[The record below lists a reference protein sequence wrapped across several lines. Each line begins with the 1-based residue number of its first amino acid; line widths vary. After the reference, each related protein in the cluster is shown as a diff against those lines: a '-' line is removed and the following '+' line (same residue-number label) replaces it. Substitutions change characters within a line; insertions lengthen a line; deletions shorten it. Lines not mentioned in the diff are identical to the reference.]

1 MGKDSEIPYGFES
14 LLCRDKMNP
23 TIDDPRLYSPQCTSL
38 TPIKKVHENPWF
50 CVFNRGGY
58 FTIENTRPQVLILP
72 IVGKSSVIMVR
83 VRRPVIVDNTLEL
96 PAGGVNMNE
105 SPLEAAQRELSEET
119 GIYIPVPKRF
129 RLQAPLVLTA
139 RGPCLAHIFQIHLT
153 QKEFDGRSKHD
164 DEILSVECFSFKE
177 ALKKIEKNEIYGSFQ
192 IAILTRFLLQSHQI
206 MFAEDIKKKR
216 KTKCVKI

>member
-1 MGKDSEIPYGFES
+1 
-14 LLCRDKMNP
+14 MNP
-23 TIDDPRLYSPQCTSL
+23 NIVDPRLYSPQCSSL
-38 TPIKKVHENPWF
+38 VPIEKVHENPWF

-83 VRRPVIVDNTLEL
+83 VRRPVIADNTLEL
-96 PAGGVNMNE
+96 PAGEVNMNE

-119 GIYIPVPKRF
+119 GIYVSVLNRF
-129 RLQAPLVLTA
+129 HPQVPLVSMP
-139 RGPCLAHIFQIHLT
+139 RVPCLAHIFQIHLS

-164 DEILSVECFSFKE
+164 DEIVSVECFSFKE
-177 ALKKIEKNEIYGSFQ
+177 ALKKIKKNEIYGGFQ
-192 IAILTRFLLQSHQI
+192 IAILIRFLLQNHRI

-216 KTKCVKI
+216 KN